1 MSDEPDMT
9 QRPGWKAVE
18 RWLSENES
26 PPPKPPM
33 HKPIAKWGTR
43 GLVAGCAVGFL
54 LVLAVLVFDMF
65 EGGPSGKSLLAFPI
79 VMGVVG
85 IPCALMGMLIGFVI
99 WLFRRD

>member
-26 PPPKPPM
+26 PPPKPTI

-43 GLVAGCAVGFL
+43 GLTAGCAAGFIF
-54 LVLAVLVFDMF
+54 VLAVLMFDG
-65 EGGPSGKSLLAFPI
+65 EPSGKSLLAFPI
-79 VMGVVG
+79 FMGILG
-85 IPCALMGMLIGFVI
+85 IPCALVGMLIGFAI